1 MPEITVRA
9 KSKTYPVYINEFA
22 LEDIREKWTK
32 SLAKF
37 SHVFVLTDGHVAEL
51 HKAKLDAVLADLP
64 VVTYYVAPNGEEA
77 KTFRVYED
85 VMTKMIETGL
95 DRKAVLIAFG
105 GGVIGDLGGFVAA
118 TYMRGI
124 PFYQVPT
131 TVLAHDSAVGGKV
144 AINHPLGKNM
154 IGNFYQ

>member
-1 MPEITVRA
+1 MCA
-9 KSKTYPVYINEFA
+9 K
-22 LEDIREKWTK
+22 W
-32 SLAKF
+32 
-37 SHVFVLTDGHVAEL
+37 
-51 HKAKLDAVLADLP
+51 
-64 VVTYYVAPNGEEA
+64 EEA

-124 PFYQVPT
+124 PFIKYLRRFLRMIVRL
-131 TVLAHDSAVGGKV
+131 VARLRSIIHLAK
-144 AINHPLGKNM
+144 I
-154 IGNFYQ
+154 